1 MLTRTLPKRRQQ
13 GVVLMIALI
22 MLVAMTLG
30 GIALIRSV
38 YTSSLIA
45 GNMAFQQSTTYSADA
60 GIEAA
65 VTWLEQNN
73 SGASLFSN
81 SYVNGYTAS
90 RQDPGATQ
98 SWDAFWSSVLVAGGQ
113 TATLASADAAGNTI
127 SYAIQRLCNTFGD
140 PTSGIDCSSAP
151 ATVGSS
157 GSSKGGGVVQLLFN
171 GQVYYRITARVSG
184 PRSSVSYVQAI
195 VAM

>member
-1 MLTRTLPKRRQQ
+1 MLIRSMPSLKRQQ

-38 YTSSLIA
+38 YTSNLIA
-45 GNMAFQQSTTYSADA
+45 GNTAFQQSATHSADA

-65 VTWLEQNN
+65 VTWLETNN
-73 SGASLFSN
+73 TGTTLHNDDFA
-81 SYVNGYTAS
+81 NGYVAS
-90 RQDPGATQ
+90 RQNQPGTPR
-98 SWDAFWSSVLVAGGQ
+98 WDQFWEARLKAGQ
-113 TATLASADAAGNTI
+113 VRTLAAADAAGNTVAYTI
-127 SYAIQRLCNTFGD
+127 ERLCQQAG
-140 PTSGIDCSSAP
+140 AP
-151 ATVGSS
+151 AAGSGCEIAPTTTGAAGNS
-157 GSSKGGGVVQLLFN
+157 RGAGVVQIQFN

-184 PRSSVSYVQAI
+184 PRSTTSYVQTV

>member
-1 MLTRTLPKRRQQ
+1 
-13 GVVLMIALI
+13 
-22 MLVAMTLG
+22 
-30 GIALIRSV
+30 
-38 YTSSLIA
+38 
-45 GNMAFQQSTTYSADA
+45 
-60 GIEAA
+60 
-65 VTWLEQNN
+65 
-73 SGASLFSN
+73 
-81 SYVNGYTAS
+81 
-90 RQDPGATQ
+90 
-98 SWDAFWSSVLVAGGQ
+98 VAGGQ